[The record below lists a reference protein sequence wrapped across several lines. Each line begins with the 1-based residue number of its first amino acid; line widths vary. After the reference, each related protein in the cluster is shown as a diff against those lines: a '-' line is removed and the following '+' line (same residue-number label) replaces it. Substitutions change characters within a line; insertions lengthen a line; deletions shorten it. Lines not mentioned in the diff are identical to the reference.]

1 MAAAVFE
8 TDLTEI
14 ITQAVEA
21 AAMIGSLWSS
31 FGVVD
36 LARSYYNLYN
46 AQRQFYYSTFQQ
58 GAEAPL
64 AVAVYNT
71 PIATTQYA
79 GSAAQLYSPT
89 GVFGGLMGDIDGWW
103 ARHSQMFGAEQAIPI
118 LTDEVAQD
126 YILIQSQ
133 WTNVMFRFAEVNF
146 DLLSEQRWDHRMKL
160 HNVALKQMSTVLGG
174 LASAV
179 ESREDTLSDRASNFA
194 DMSNSAAQRRGLV
207 QGHKDVQAR
216 YAALAG
222 SAGNNYQPPAGAARA
237 RTGASTMPYSASTF
251 ALNSPGAVTRGQQLG
266 QSMTTVN

>member
-1 MAAAVFE
+1 MAAATFE

-14 ITQAVEA
+14 ITQIVEA
-21 AAMIGSLWSS
+21 AAMIASLWSS

-71 PIATTQYA
+71 SIVTTQYA

-89 GVFGGLMGDIDGWW
+89 GVFGGPMGDVNGWW
-103 ARHSQMFGAEQAIPI
+103 VRHGLMFGALQAAPI
-118 LTDEVAQD
+118 LEEEAEQD

-160 HNVALKQMSTVLGG
+160 HNVALKQMSMVLGG

-179 ESREDTLSDRASNFA
+179 ELREDNMTARASNFA
-194 DMSNSAAQRRGLV
+194 DIANSAAQRRGMV

-216 YAALAG
+216 YASLAN
-222 SAGNNYQPPAGAARA
+222 SAGPSYKAPVGAERVAPM
-237 RTGASTMPYSASTF
+237 SSPYSASTY
-251 ALNSPGAVTRGQQLG
+251 ALNSAPAISLG
-266 QSMTTVN
+266 RRLGTTMTTVN

>member
-14 ITQAVEA
+14 ITQALEG
-21 AAMIGSLWSS
+21 AAMVGSLWSS

-36 LARSYYNLYN
+36 LARSYYNLYH

-71 PIATTQYA
+71 PLVTMQYA
-79 GSAAQLYSPT
+79 ATAAQLYSPT
-89 GVFGGLMGDIDGWW
+89 GVFGDAMGNSPTPWYI
-103 ARHSQMFGAEQAIPI
+103 RHSLMFGTIPAAAILNDE
-118 LTDEVAQD
+118 LTQD
-126 YILIQSQ
+126 QLLTESQ
-133 WTNVMFRFAEVNF
+133 WTNVMFRFSEVNF

-179 ESREDTLSDRASNFA
+179 ELREDNMTSRASNFA
-194 DMSNSAAQRRGLV
+194 DMSNSLAQRRGLV

-216 YAALAG
+216 YAALAN
-222 SAGNNYQPPAGAARA
+222 SSSPKYQPPAGAVRS
-237 RTGASTMPYSASTF
+237 GLASAAPYSASTY
-251 ALNSPGAVTRGQQLG
+251 ALDSPAAVTGGQALFPG
-266 QSMTTVN
+266 SR